1 MLTVVI
7 ATDEAEGIL
16 VPTLAALVPGV
27 TAGAVREVILAD
39 AGSKDQTAEI
49 GDIAGC
55 EVLVLPGPVGARLRN
70 AASAARGDWLMFLRP
85 GIVLDPAWI
94 GEAVRFVQAAQ
105 GDGVAAI
112 FHRPSASLA
121 SPFTQALAL
130 LKSALFSRPHPEQGL
145 IISKRFYESLGG
157 HADAA
162 RDSETD
168 LLRRLGRSRIV
179 MLRSG
184 LTKVSVPERT

>member
-27 TAGAVREVILAD
+27 LAGAVREVILAD

-55 EVLVLPGPVGARLRN
+55 EVLILPGPLGARLRN

-85 GIVLDPAWI
+85 GIVLDPAWM
-94 GEAVRFVQAAQ
+94 GEALRFVQTAHGNGA
-105 GDGVAAI
+105 AAI
-112 FHRPSASLA
+112 FHRPPASLA
-121 SPFTQALAL
+121 SPFTEALGL
-130 LKSALFSRPHPEQGL
+130 LKSALFPRPHPEQGL

-157 HADAA
+157 HADTV
-162 RDSETD
+162 RDSEAD

-179 MLRSG
+179 KLRSG
-184 LTKVSVPERT
+184 LTRISRS